1 MLKNK
6 THRTSCAC
14 YSKSSRY
21 SLINVILIVNLI
33 IDLEK
38 KTKGWIVLCY
48 KFTIGL
54 KIDFFYFDMI
64 SNNKIIKFNSRFEIL
79 KHSK

>member
-14 YSKSSRY
+14 YSKSLRY

-38 KTKGWIVLCY
+38 KTKD
-48 KFTIGL
+48 GL
-54 KIDFFYFDMI
+54 FSVINLQLD
-64 SNNKIIKFNSRFEIL
+64 
-79 KHSK
+79 